1 MNIYLIGFMGA
12 GKTTVGRLLAEKLDL
27 PFVDLDDVIE
37 KKTDLT
43 IPMIF
48 EKHGENYFR
57 QLEADCLQRIAQ
69 YSGNIIA
76 TGGGIILSIENRKIM
91 KNTGITIYLKWR
103 TNILYQRI
111 KNGSSRPII
120 NSIDEDQLYQHIEK
134 VMLERQLYYK
144 TADYI
149 IQGDEQTSP
158 EDTVEMIQRSLLQ
171 T

>member
-12 GKTTVGRLLAEKLDL
+12 GKTTVGQLLAEKLDM
-27 PFVDLDDVIE
+27 PFADLDDVIE
-37 KKTDLT
+37 RKTGLPIVT
-43 IPMIF
+43 IF
-48 EKHGENYFR
+48 EKHGEKYFR
-57 QLEADCLQRIAQ
+57 RLETDTLQRIAQ
-69 YSGNIIA
+69 YPGNIVA